1 MYNENMTNIFKI
13 FSPHQAFATSDWTGV
28 SDGVATIGGA
38 EDLYRNILQAIMGLA
53 GLVFFAM
60 LIVGGFKYL
69 TSGGDPKK
77 AASASSTLTTS
88 VIGIVGVIASWL
100 ILKFITDFTGID
112 VTKFDVSV
120 N

>member
-1 MYNENMTNIFKI
+1 MTNIFKI
-13 FSPHQAFATSDWTGV
+13 FSPHQTFAANSWTGV
-28 SDGVATIGGA
+28 SNGVATIAGA

-88 VIGIVGVIASWL
+88 IIGVVGVILAWL

-112 VTKFDVSV
+112 VTKFDVTTK
-120 N
+120 

>member
-1 MYNENMTNIFKI
+1 MTNIFKLLSPPQI
-13 FSPHQAFATSDWTGV
+13 FAASNWTGV
-28 SDGVATIGGA
+28 SDGVATIAGA
-38 EDLYRNILQAIMGLA
+38 EDLYRNILQAVMGLA

-77 AASASSTLTTS
+77 AAAASSTLTTS
-88 VIGIVGVIASWL
+88 VIGVVGVILAWF
-100 ILKFITDFTGID
+100 ILKFITDFTGIN
-112 VTKFDVSV
+112 VTTFTIS